1 MIRTEA
7 RSLHG
12 DSHLGH
18 VFNDGPVDKGG
29 LRYCI
34 NSASLRFIHLDD
46 LENAGYGE
54 YRTLFTSDTNTDT
67 DDKYPTGE
75 LGVLKVSRG
84 SPCVRPGRSICGRSS
99 SLTYRLHR
107 RPTL

>member
-12 DSHLGH
+12 NSHLGH
-18 VFNDGPVDKGG
+18 VFDDGPGDRAG

-34 NSASLRFIHLDD
+34 NTASVRFIHLDD

-54 YRTLFTSDTNTDT
+54 YRTLFTSDT
-67 DDKYPTGE
+67 PTPTPTT
-75 LGVLKVSRG
+75 SRE
-84 SPCVRPGRSICGRSS
+84 
-99 SLTYRLHR
+99 T
-107 RPTL
+107 T

>member
-1 MIRTEA
+1 MASRVRVAA
-7 RSLHG
+7 RPEP
-12 DSHLGH
+12 
-18 VFNDGPVDKGG
+18 VGPDDKGG

-67 DDKYPTGE
+67 DDK
-75 LGVLKVSRG
+75 
-84 SPCVRPGRSICGRSS
+84 
-99 SLTYRLHR
+99 
-107 RPTL
+107 